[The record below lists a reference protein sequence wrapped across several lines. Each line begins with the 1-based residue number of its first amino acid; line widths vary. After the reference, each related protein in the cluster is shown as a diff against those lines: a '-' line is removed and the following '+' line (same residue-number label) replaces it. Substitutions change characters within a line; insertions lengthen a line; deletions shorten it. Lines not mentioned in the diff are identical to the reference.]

1 MPRYM
6 RPTIAHVLALVI
18 GLVWSATPVLAQRNA
33 AAEIADGARQ
43 FQNTCANCHGPDGG
57 EVAGIDLG
65 RGQFRRPMSDQDLIQ
80 IIRTGI
86 PGTPMPAGNFS
97 EEQAAHIVAYLRS
110 VASSRQASSIVGD
123 ANRGKTIYEGKG
135 TCATCHR
142 VNGSGSR
149 LGPELSDIG
158 QVRRAVDLERSLV
171 EPDAEVL
178 GNNRF
183 YHVTS
188 KDGVTTTGRLLN
200 LDTFTIQLLDSKE
213 RLRTFVK
220 SELRDHG
227 FAEKSPM
234 PSYKST
240 LSAQEI
246 ADVVT
251 YLTSLKGAKP

>member
-1 MPRYM
+1 
-6 RPTIAHVLALVI
+6 
-18 GLVWSATPVLAQRNA
+18 
-33 AAEIADGARQ
+33 
-43 FQNTCANCHGPDGG
+43 
-57 EVAGIDLG
+57 
-65 RGQFRRPMSDQDLIQ
+65 
-80 IIRTGI
+80 
-86 PGTPMPAGNFS
+86 
-97 EEQAAHIVAYLRS
+97 
-110 VASSRQASSIVGD
+110 VASSRQASPTAGD
-123 ANRGKTIYEGKG
+123 AARGKAIYEGKG

-142 VNGSGSR
+142 VNGAGSR
-149 LGPELSDIG
+149 LGPDLSDIG
-158 QVRRAVDLERSLV
+158 QLRRAVDLERSLV

-183 YHVTS
+183 YHVTT

-220 SELRDHG
+220 SDLRDHG
-227 FAEKSPM
+227 FADKSPM

-240 LSAQEI
+240 LSAQEL